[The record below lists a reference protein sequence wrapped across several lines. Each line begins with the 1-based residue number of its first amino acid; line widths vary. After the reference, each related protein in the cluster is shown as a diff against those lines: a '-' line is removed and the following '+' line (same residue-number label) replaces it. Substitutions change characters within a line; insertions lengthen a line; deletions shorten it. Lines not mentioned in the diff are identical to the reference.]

1 MRKVLLSVSILVVVM
16 TLSSNDT
23 ALATHTVYLA
33 EDWDLLWDLLE
44 EATTPRGT
52 FNSL

>member
-1 MRKVLLSVSILVVVM
+1 MRKVLLTVSILVVVM

-33 EDWDLLWDLLE
+33 EDWDLLE